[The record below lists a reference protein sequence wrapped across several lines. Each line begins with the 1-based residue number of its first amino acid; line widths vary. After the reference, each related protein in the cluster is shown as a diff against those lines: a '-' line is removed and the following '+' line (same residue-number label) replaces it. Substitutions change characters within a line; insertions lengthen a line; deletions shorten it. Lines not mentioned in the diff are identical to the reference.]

1 MNPLYLIG
9 LVVTAAV
16 FVYLVVVLFKPEQFS

>member
-1 MNPLYLIG
+1 MNPLHLIG

-16 FVYLVVVLFKPEQFS
+16 FVYLVVVLFMPEKFS